1 MSLAVINLATNKTE
15 SIVSDHVRKIGQGE
29 KGLTLEVIV
38 MDADSSGYD
47 LTNKIITFSENKVGG
62 KIVVDSDKEN
72 FERLNDKAGRFRYK
86 LADAVYAASG
96 EAWFSIS
103 TPSGDVID
111 TTKSFNIDVIEDA
124 TIHVNNDNYVSTL
137 TALETHYKSII
148 QRTEDDNAA
157 LLAKFN
163 QQFQNAVNNGNNNI
177 QKVINSAN
185 QLIANWNS
193 QINNERQS
201 FEKLQNDWQT
211 QTNQIN
217 FDYENQKKAIQK
229 DADSQL
235 GDNKK
240 AANDA
245 LAKLESDKKAAIAQA
260 NVDFRNKLNTIQT
273 DYNNWKSSTIAD
285 FQKQIDK
292 LKSELSS
299 DETRQA
305 DIQKAIDAANIAI
318 SKIKDVDFTQYAHF
332 SDLVGIISDHKGN
345 YMSETTGDANGISE
359 PGMYLTKGNI
369 KNLPTNDWGLLQVLG
384 ITVPGNNSKH
394 RKVQIFYPDVLNKM
408 PFYRNLTNTTFSAWH
423 QLATQDDIANII
435 NQINSLG
442 SVKKVNN
449 TLPDSDGNVNLSSFE
464 NPDKYFNNNDTV
476 DLDKVT
482 DPGIY
487 LLMDTTLICSINNN
501 ALNSVPGNTDGKTY
515 TGYLVVYKHDAAN
528 ITQELRIYT
537 GRTVPDF
544 TTSTRCI
551 YGTSNYRPNFQRLI
565 TNVDYQDITGKINS
579 LPISTMQSD
588 INTALSRISAL
599 ENKETYHYSNSIS
612 DAKSYSANKPQ
623 VLVGSK

>member
-157 LLAKFN
+157 LLTKFN

-193 QINNERQS
+193 QISNERQA
-201 FEKLQNDWQT
+201 FANLQNDWKN
-211 QTNQIN
+211 QTNKIN
-217 FDYENQKKAIQK
+217 SDYESQKKAIQS
-229 DADSQL
+229 DANSQL
-235 GDNKK
+235 ADNKK

-245 LAKLESDKKAAIAQA
+245 LAKLEKDKQAAIAQA

-273 DYNNWKSSTIAD
+273 DYNNWKRSTIAD

-292 LKSELSS
+292 LEFELSD
-299 DETRQA
+299 DENRQA
-305 DIQKAIDAANIAI
+305 DIQKAIDAANNAI

-332 SDLVGIISDHKGN
+332 SDLIGYISDHKGN
-345 YMSETTGDANGISE
+345 FMTETTGNANSIGE
-359 PGMYLTKGNI
+359 PGMYLSMGNI
-369 KNLPTNDWGLLQVLG
+369 KNLPLSCWGILQVIG
-384 ITVPGNNSKH
+384 FTIKGDNNNH
-394 RKVQIFYPDVLNKM
+394 RKVQIFYPDLFDEM
-408 PFYRNLTNTTFSAWH
+408 PYYRNVTGTGLSQWRQFAS
-423 QLATQDDIANII
+423 QDDIANII
-435 NQINSLG
+435 TQINSLG
-442 SVKKVNN
+442 NVKKVNN
-449 TLPDSDGNVNLSSFE
+449 KSPDSNGNVNLSSFE
-464 NPDKYFNNNDTV
+464 NPDQVFNSTDTI
-476 DLDKVT
+476 DIDTFIK
-482 DPGIY
+482 PGIY
-487 LLMDTTLICSINNN
+487 KLNDPQMISSINQN
-501 ALNSVPGNTDGKTY
+501 ALAEVPGNSDGSKC
-515 TGYLVVYKHDAAN
+515 GYLIIIQHDMYN
-528 ITQELRIYT
+528 VSQEIRIFNSNSYT
-537 GRTVPDF
+537 VSIRF
-544 TTSTRCI
+544 LLA
-551 YGTSNYRPNFQRLI
+551 TSNTFRPKFERII
-565 TNVDYQDITGKINS
+565 TTNDYQNILGRINS

-588 INTALSRISAL
+588 ISTALNRITSL
-599 ENKETYHYSNSIS
+599 ENREIYHYSSSLS
-612 DAKSYSANKPQ
+612 DAKSYSANNPQ